1 MNRITKINP
10 HMFNLLIDRGMD
22 DFSVTE
28 ARDTLLESGVMFPS
42 KEEARKYVY
51 KQLLSLEGKGW
62 LLADG
67 LRRDKRYHVTE
78 EFKSL
83 TVEPRA
89 VSGKKK
95 EVNSNAQL
103 MESDLNALVQEKKV
117 YEGELAITLGEVEE
131 YQSLLSRFPS
141 SKTVL
146 LPLYDAAKERSAKL
160 LGKVNALNN
169 YVHIA
174 KDKAKKKC

>member
-1 MNRITKINP
+1 
-10 HMFNLLIDRGMD
+10 MFNLLIDRGMD
-22 DFSVTE
+22 YFSVTE
-28 ARDTLLESGVMFPS
+28 ARDALLESGVMFPS
-42 KEEARKYVY
+42 KEEARK
-51 KQLLSLEGKGW
+51 
-62 LLADG
+62 
-67 LRRDKRYHVTE
+67 
-78 EFKSL
+78 
-83 TVEPRA
+83 
-89 VSGKKK
+89 
-95 EVNSNAQL
+95 N
-103 MESDLNALVQEKKV
+103 V

-141 SKTVL
+141 SKTDL